1 MFTMSKQLWKI
12 IYSNARASVK
22 ANGKKPQRIY
32 PYCGIS
38 HVGIF
43 RSKDYQVYL
52 NECARYVL
60 VFCGGQWEDSP
71 DQGF

>member
-1 MFTMSKQLWKI
+1 MSKQLWKI

-32 PYCGIS
+32 PYVGLS
-38 HVGIF
+38 QVGIF
-43 RSKDYQVYL
+43 RSKEYQAYL
-52 NECARYVL
+52 NECAKFVL
-60 VFCGGQWEDSP
+60 MFCGGVWEDNQ